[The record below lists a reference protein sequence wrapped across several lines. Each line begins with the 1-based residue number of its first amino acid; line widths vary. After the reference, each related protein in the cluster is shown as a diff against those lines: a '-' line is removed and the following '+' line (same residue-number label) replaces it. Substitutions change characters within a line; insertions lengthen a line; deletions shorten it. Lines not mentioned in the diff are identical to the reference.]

1 MKRIFLI
8 AGVIAMIGLLCSCS
22 DDEPE
27 PAPEPNPDIPE
38 NTKKWPDLDYDAIEA
53 ELLDSIN
60 SGHWWF
66 TQEELSA
73 RGLYTMSR
81 RDEDYWKGMMSTEY
95 IEVNLEDNR
104 EVTIDVEI
112 PGSIY
117 GMVGSTIY
125 GSYNYIDCPYFLKID
140 TDCWYFWPHA
150 VALDNVV
157 VEYNNPYEITV
168 RRIGFT
174 TDEAYIVPLVRN
186 TLKLLGSRGG
196 FWGLTPPVYLLVY
209 QSEAGRTWKMQ
220 RVKAK
225 MDELIK
231 EWQKDLEYPK

>member
-1 MKRIFLI
+1 M
-8 AGVIAMIGLLCSCS
+8 AGLLGAFCLFCACSN
-22 DDEPE
+22 DEPT
-27 PAPEPNPDIPE
+27 PEPTPDVPE
-38 NTKKWPDLDYDAIEA
+38 NTKKWPDLDYDSIEA
-53 ELLDSIN
+53 DLLDSID

-66 TQEELSA
+66 PQEELSA
-73 RGLYTMSR
+73 RGLYTMSMHG
-81 RDEDYWKGMMSTEY
+81 EDFRKGMMSAEY
-95 IEVNLEDNR
+95 IEVDLSDKR

-117 GMVGSTIY
+117 GMVGSSI
-125 GSYNYIDCPYFLKID
+125 YIDCPYFLKIE

-168 RRIGFT
+168 RRIGIT

-186 TLKLLGSRGG
+186 TLKLAGSRGG

-225 MDELIK
+225 LDELIK
-231 EWQKDLEYPK
+231 EWLKDLEYPN